1 MDHSKQIL
9 NLPLILSNFEGL
21 YLARWCMVV
30 RGWGANLL
38 NRPPTKS
45 TSIFMPLISPTSE
58 IWWNHFGGKFKFCWR
73 CVLKKR
79 EPRRNSNITHSTS
92 RPANRGL
99 TQTFCS
105 ASLGTWKQQ
114 LAYILEF
121 SEISSE
127 FPEITLSFGKTKY
140 DLQILDWVLK
150 VRTIFHENLA
160 FKP

>member
-1 MDHSKQIL
+1 MGHSQQIL
-9 NLPLILSNFEGL
+9 NMPLILSNFEGL

-99 TQTFCS
+99 TQIFYS
-105 ASLGTWKQQ
+105 ASLGKWKQKTC
-114 LAYILEF
+114 LYSWVFRNFFWVSGNYIEF
-121 SEISSE
+121 WENKIWFTNSW
-127 FPEITLSFGKTKY
+127 LSFEG
-140 DLQILDWVLK
+140 
-150 VRTIFHENLA
+150 
-160 FKP
+160 